1 MLGFFLKPLRK
12 FFPPVVTGTVVLSI
26 GLSLISVGINSFG
39 GGNSAKDFGSME
51 NLLLALFVLVVIL
64 IFKHWTT
71 GFLSSSAILIGILAG
86 YIAAFV
92 MGLVLP
98 TTGVTADGVEFT
110 KAWVLNWNKVAQASW
125 FAIPKL
131 MPVKIVFDMRAIMP
145 VMIMFVVTAV
155 ETVGDIS
162 GVMEGGSLQISTE
175 VVGKIARCA
184 ALEVDGVAEVSCGVQ
199 NKKLKS
205 LLESASIQPP
215 VVVEMR
221 DGTASITLHLMM
233 QFGARI
239 PSVAEKVQ
247 ENVKSA
253 VQNMTNVT
261 VSRVDLVIAGLAE
274 AQ

>member
-1 MLGFFLKPLRK
+1 MDLQNMDL
-12 FFPPVVTGTVVLSI
+12 
-26 GLSLISVGINSFG
+26 
-39 GGNSAKDFGSME
+39 
-51 NLLLALFVLVVIL
+51 
-64 IFKHWTT
+64 
-71 GFLSSSAILIGILAG
+71 
-86 YIAAFV
+86 
-92 MGLVLP
+92 
-98 TTGVTADGVEFT
+98 
-110 KAWVLNWNKVAQASW
+110 Q
-125 FAIPKL
+125 
-131 MPVKIVFDMRAIMP
+131 
-145 VMIMFVVTAV
+145 
-155 ETVGDIS
+155 
-162 GVMEGGSLQISTE
+162 GGSLQISTE

-221 DGTASITLHLMM
+221 DGITLHLMM